1 MERKVLDVSRNIVDG
16 GEEELF
22 NHLWCKV
29 SALFGTYGVIMCVA
43 SLSEKSL
50 FFYVRAALVTS

>member
-1 MERKVLDVSRNIVDG
+1 MLDVSRNIVDG

-50 FFYVRAALVTS
+50 FFYVRAALVTP